1 MIKPTLMIFA
11 AAALLAIHGNAAM
24 AATQAGVSAAVRGEI
39 DLAPVSG
46 QATHQTASGEDV
58 YLGDGITSH
67 DDAGMQLML
76 LDETVFTIGAN
87 TEMTIDEFV
96 YDPATGAGAVTAS
109 VAKGVFRFV
118 TGNIAQG
125 DPEDMKINL
134 PVGTIGIRGTIG
146 AASMIGG
153 IALVVLL
160 GPGPDNNA
168 DARRGHLEVSAEGV
182 TVDLTRPRWG
192 TIIEPGQPPT
202 PPALFS
208 DAQINGILN
217 ALGSVPPDQEPSDPV
232 DDGVA
237 TTLANQDLADTVS
250 FVQQDLAE
258 ELVVPV
264 DEATLDPLNP
274 FGSLTTF
281 TQLNGLSGSGAY
293 GGVLPS
299 SPQFA
304 FGGVN
309 DSNNHYK
316 IQLEIDFDSR
326 TIGGVGSDVFF
337 ESDIVGN
344 GNFEIDIQNFSNAIG
359 ESFDIAAFLIE
370 EAIFLCGSENCIAAV
385 AVVLNGSSAGS
396 AFHALAVEN
405 LDQDTFAVGVG
416 ESSGSFSP

>member
-1 MIKPTLMIFA
+1 MKPRLMMFA
-11 AAALLAIHGNAAM
+11 AAALLAGHGNAAT
-24 AATQAGVSAAVRGEI
+24 AATQAGVSAAVKGEI

-46 QATHQTASGEDV
+46 EATHQTASGEDI

-125 DPEDMKINL
+125 DPEDMTVNL

-153 IALVVLL
+153 VAMIVLL

-168 DARRGHLEVSAEGV
+168 DARQGHLEVSAEGV

-192 TIIEPGQPPT
+192 TTIEPGQPPT

-208 DAQINGILN
+208 DAQISDILG
-217 ALGSVPPDQEPSDPV
+217 ALGSAPPDREPSDPV

-237 TTLANQDLADTVS
+237 TTLANQDLAVATEFAE
-250 FVQQDLAE
+250 FVMGTDETDGELNGTFDDAVLIDGIGSDRTTFGDLPTQGVGVYE
-258 ELVVPV
+258 G
-264 DEATLDPLNP
+264 TGDPLSD
-274 FGSLTTF
+274 GGRYILT
-281 TQLNGLSGSGAY
+281 
-293 GGVLPS
+293 
-299 SPQFA
+299 
-304 FGGVN
+304 
-309 DSNNHYK
+309 
-316 IQLEIDFDSR
+316 
-326 TIGGVGSDVFF
+326 
-337 ESDIVGN
+337 
-344 GNFEIDIQNFSNAIG
+344 
-359 ESFDIAAFLIE
+359 
-370 EAIFLCGSENCIAAV
+370 
-385 AVVLNGSSAGS
+385 
-396 AFHALAVEN
+396 
-405 LDQDTFAVGVG
+405 
-416 ESSGSFSP
+416 